1 MNDDY
6 ENIFNTNYDQQFFI
20 KGNIL
25 DFGSEMFNTNINFK
39 KEIDYEINLNEFIPE
54 KFNKKSELQTF
65 KNSFSPIDGVN
76 GMSFYKI

>member
-25 DFGSEMFNTNINFK
+25 DFDSEMFNTNNNFK
-39 KEIDYEINLNEFIPE
+39 KEIDYEINLNEFFPE
-54 KFNKKSELQTF
+54 IFDNKSELQTL
-65 KNSFSPIDGVN
+65 KNSSSPIDVVN
-76 GMSFYKI
+76 GMSFY